1 MVENII
7 YYDGE
12 CGLCHMAVKFILKV
26 DSKNKFY
33 FSPLSNFD
41 NNFKNIDSIIL
52 KSGDKVFYESQAIIM
67 VFENIDNNWNY
78 LAKVLK
84 IFPINVLDIAYRW
97 VSRNRTKISVKE
109 VSSCPIVPSYYRK
122 RFISK

>member
-12 CGLCHMAVKFILKV
+12 CGLCHMAVKFILRV
-26 DSKNKFY
+26 DSKSKFY

-41 NNFKNIDSIIL
+41 NNLKNIDSIIL
-52 KSGDKVFYESQAIIM
+52 RSGDKVFYESQAIIM

>member
-84 IFPINVLDIAYRW
+84 IFPISVLDIAYRW

>member
-12 CGLCHMAVKFILKV
+12 CGLCHMAVKFILRV

-41 NNFKNIDSIIL
+41 NNLKNIDSIIL
-52 KSGDKVFYESQAIIM
+52 KSGNKVFYESQAIIM

-84 IFPINVLDIAYRW
+84 IFPINILNIAYRW

-109 VSSCPIVPSYYRK
+109 VSSCPIVPSYYKK

>member
-1 MVENII
+1 MVENVI

-12 CGLCHMAVKFILKV
+12 CGLCHLAVRFILRV

-67 VFENIDNNWNY
+67 VFEKIDNNWNY

-97 VSRNRTKISVKE
+97 VSRNRTKISVKK
-109 VSSCPIVPSYYRK
+109 VSSCPIVPSNYKK

>member
-41 NNFKNIDSIIL
+41 NKLKNIDSIIL

>member
-41 NNFKNIDSIIL
+41 NNLKNIDSIIL

-109 VSSCPIVPSYYRK
+109 VSSCPIVPDYYKK